1 MLLLEQMA
9 VLFLLMGI
17 GYFCYRKKIITDE
30 VSKKLSA
37 IVVNIANPAL
47 VLTGCLGEEKIQG
60 QELLTTIIIIVAV
73 YAALLIIAQLLPL
86 LLRVEKGSRGTYKA
100 MTVFSNIGF
109 MGFPVIAALYGNGA
123 LLYAALF
130 TIPYNILIY
139 TYGISAMT
147 ASASAASA
155 VTASALTAGEK
166 GDQEK
171 GERNGVSFLLG
182 RILNVGVIA
191 CIITIIIY
199 FFQIPVPK
207 VAADTIT
214 HLSNLTAPLS
224 MMVIGASLAA
234 IDLKKLFK
242 DVRLLLFSV
251 IKLLLIPAVG
261 MLVIRQ
267 FVDNEIICGVCL
279 VMLATPV
286 GSMTAML
293 AQQYDG
299 DYEMASRGVALTTIL
314 SVATIPLVSML
325 VM

>member
-1 MLLLEQMA
+1 MLLFEQMA

-17 GYFCYRKKIITDE
+17 GYLCYRKKIITDE
-30 VSKKLSA
+30 ASKKLSA

-47 VLTGCLGEEKIQG
+47 VLTGCMGEEKIQG
-60 QELLTTIIIIVAV
+60 KELLTTGIIIVAV

-86 LLRVEKGSRGTYKA
+86 LLRVGKRSRGTYKA

-109 MGFPVIAALYGNGA
+109 MGFPVVAALYGNSA

-130 TIPYNILIY
+130 MIPYNILIY

-147 ASASAASA
+147 A
-155 VTASALTAGEK
+155 GK
-166 GDQEK
+166 KK
-171 GERNGVSFLLG
+171 GEEENRGVSFLLG
-182 RILNVGVIA
+182 RIFNVGVIA
-191 CIITIIIY
+191 CTITMIIY
-199 FFQIPVPK
+199 FFRIPVPK

-234 IDLKKLFK
+234 FDLKKLFM
-242 DVRLLLFSV
+242 DVRLLCFSA
-251 IKLLLIPAVG
+251 IKLLVIPAVG
-261 MLVIRQ
+261 MLLIRQ
-267 FVDNEIICGVCL
+267 FVDNEIVCGVCL

-299 DYEMASRGVALTTIL
+299 DYEMASKGVALTTIL